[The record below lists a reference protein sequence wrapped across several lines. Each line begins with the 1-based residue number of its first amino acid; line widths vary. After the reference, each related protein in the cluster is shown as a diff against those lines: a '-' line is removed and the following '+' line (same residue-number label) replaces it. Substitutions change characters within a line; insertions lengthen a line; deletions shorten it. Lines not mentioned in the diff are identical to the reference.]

1 MRLSLKYLIG
11 LVALLSVVLTLAASI
26 ISGFR
31 AEQQSLITS
40 TLETNHAYAVK
51 MAQSTEAFF
60 TFYASIP
67 ESKRK
72 ACCPLYRVGN
82 MLMNYLF

>member
-11 LVALLSVVLTLAASI
+11 LVALLSVVLTLAASM

-31 AEQQSLITS
+31 VEQQSLITS

-51 MAQSTEAFF
+51 MAQSTETYLAM
-60 TFYASIP
+60 TLQSMEVSAKQVAPYYGA
-67 ESKRK
+67 RR
-72 ACCPLYRVGN
+72 CGN
-82 MLMNYLF
+82 ITV